1 MVTLSSAT
9 AISSSSTIA
18 SEHFGLNYLVHTD
31 AGTEVTGVF
40 ADIVSDLNGS
50 SAVRFPG
57 GTVVEVGTSTE
68 PALDVSLT
76 NGALAATTL
85 DFLDSAQANGWS
97 VTFVLPMWRF
107 LNTSTQAVDTV
118 TAVSELSAYTAAV
131 IAAADARGVT
141 IDGFELG
148 NEWDVLAGETG
159 GGSLNRAETDAFFT
173 AYANLAADLAVAVQ
187 DEIDTAGLYTSTNE
201 PFIAIQALRAWAN
214 NTWWKALDYQSA
226 LEDAFTDGAGNTNAA
241 GDAVDAI
248 IAHFYLSQ
256 PGSGGEVADPE
267 TSYTFRNMD
276 DVNAIFGGNLEY
288 LISEWNLADSVPG
301 TNEAWKPEN
310 NSADGIQQLE
320 PIIGIFHTMV
330 SEGVDYANF
339 WAVRGTTWN
348 SLYNLDIENG
358 MPASERP
365 VRYIFD
371 LLSDQLIGADA
382 IDLNGSADGSMATIG
397 SDIHVYGFQSSDSTI
412 LYFGSRSDT
421 AQSINLDLGNY
432 GTSSGNPLVQV
443 THISVDDPDLAVYLQ
458 ETTVVA
464 EQYTFNQFQALSGNF
479 LTFSPYEVI
488 SIEIIYNVGLGETEY
503 GTDIQDLMFGTAA
516 DDVFIGSAAA
526 DQIFGYFG
534 SDTVD
539 YSAST
544 SGVSVFFNA
553 YYGVTSGG
561 HAEGDVLT
569 SIENVVG
576 SAHSDIIIG
585 ATEDNVL
592 SGLGGNDQLDGKWGN
607 DTLLGGSGDDT
618 LIGSA
623 GNDTLTGGSGA
634 DVFIFSNGHGTDMI
648 TDFDVSEDILK
659 LNGVVVD
666 PNGVPSGAVIT
677 QNGNDV
683 EISYTGG
690 LTILQDVDLATWQ
703 APTSNGIVDGT
714 SGNDVMDINYVDA
727 DGDGVTNDSA
737 IDEVFHGYD
746 GDDTIRLYRGHDIAY
761 GGDGDDTI
769 IANNSYSQMFG
780 EAGNDKL
787 SSGNRSSFLSGGT
800 GDDHLIARLNKGG
813 DHVLNGGTGADRF
826 DLRSAVS
833 NKQSTTVI
841 QDFEIGVDDLRVLG
855 VTVDLENSSALPSD
869 MSWSEVNGTLNLNF
883 WDDEVIVF
891 TGLDLMDLV

>member
-9 AISSSSTIA
+9 AITSSSTIS
-18 SEHFGLNYLVHTD
+18 SEHFGLNYLVHND
-31 AGTEVTGVF
+31 AGTNETAVF
-40 ADIVSDLNGS
+40 TDIASDLHGS
-50 SAVRFPG
+50 SSIRFPG
-57 GTVVEVGTSTE
+57 GTVAEVGAGSE
-68 PALDVSLT
+68 PALDISVT
-76 NGALAATTL
+76 NGTLATTTL
-85 DFLDSAQANGWS
+85 DFLDSAQTNGWS

-107 LNTSTQAVDTV
+107 LNTNTQAVDTV
-118 TAVSELSAYTAAV
+118 AAVAELSAYTAAV

-148 NEWDVLAGETG
+148 NEWDILTG
-159 GGSLNRAETDAFFT
+159 NTSSSNLNRAETDAFFT

-187 DEIDTAGLYTSTNE
+187 GEIDTTGLYTATNE
-201 PFIAIQALRAWAN
+201 PFIAVQAMRAWAN

-241 GDAVDAI
+241 GDAVDAV

-256 PGSGGEVADPE
+256 PGSGGDVADPE
-267 TSYTFRNMD
+267 TGYTFRNME
-276 DVNAIFGGNLEY
+276 DVSAIFGGNLEY
-288 LISEWNLADSVPG
+288 LISEWNLADNVPG
-301 TNEAWKPEN
+301 TTEPWKPEN

-358 MPASERP
+358 MPESERP

-382 IDLNGSADGSMATIG
+382 IDLNGSAGGSMATIG
-397 SDIHVYGFQSSDSTI
+397 SDIHVYGFQSTASTI

-443 THISVDDPDLAVYLQ
+443 THISVNDPYLAVYLQ
-458 ETTVVA
+458 ETTVVTD
-464 EQYTFNQFQALSGNF
+464 QYTFNQFQALSGDF
-479 LTFSPYEVI
+479 LTFSAYDVI
-488 SIEIIYNVGLGETEY
+488 SIEIIYDVGLGETEV
-503 GTDIQDLMFGTAA
+503 GTDIQDLMFGTAG
-516 DDVFIGSAAA
+516 DDIFIGSAAA

-539 YSAST
+539 YSTST

-561 HAEGDVLT
+561 YAEGDVLT
-569 SIENVVG
+569 SIENVIG
-576 SAHSDIIIG
+576 TAHNDIVIG

-618 LIGSA
+618 LTGSA
-623 GNDTLTGGSGA
+623 GNDTLTGGTGA

-648 TDFDVSEDILK
+648 TDFDINEDAIK
-659 LNGVVVD
+659 LNGVVFD
-666 PNGVPSGAVIT
+666 PSDVPSGATIS

-690 LTILQDVDLATWQ
+690 LTVLQDVDLATWQ
-703 APTSNGIVDGT
+703 TPMSNGAVDGT
-714 SGNDVMDINYVDA
+714 SANDVMDINYVDA

-737 IDEVFHGYD
+737 IDEIFYGYG

-761 GGDGDDTI
+761 GGDGNDTI
-769 IANNSYSQMFG
+769 IASNSYSQMFG
-780 EAGNDKL
+780 EDGDDTL
-787 SSGNRSSFLSGGT
+787 SSGNRSSLLSGGT
-800 GDDHLIARLNKGG
+800 GNDHLIAKLIKGG
-813 DHVLNGGTGADRF
+813 THVLNGGADADHF
-826 DLRSAVS
+826 ELVSAAS
-833 NKQSTTVI
+833 NRQATTVI
-841 QDFEIGVDDLRVLG
+841 EDFVIGVDSLTVLG
-855 VTVDLENSSALPSD
+855 GVVDLASSNALSNG
-869 MSWSEVNGTLNLNF
+869 MTWSEVGGALNLNF

-891 TGLDLMDLV
+891 TGLDLMDLA